1 MTIPFRISNLEVV
14 NDGPFLARFWLD
26 YGYLR
31 IPDWTIWKADR
42 PGAAYVRRP
51 RGRINKSVVIVTE
64 WTLDQI
70 TALALSAYN
79 EAAGAE
85 YVPAP
90 PRPKKGVGEDVVEA
104 LAIAG
109 I

>member
-1 MTIPFRISNLEVV
+1 MTIPFRISNLEIV

-31 IPDWTIWKADR
+31 IPDWTIWKCAR

-51 RGRINKSVVIVTE
+51 RGRVNKSVVLVTD
-64 WTLDQI
+64 WTMEQI
-70 TALALSAYN
+70 TAAALTAYN

-90 PRPKKGVGEDVVEA
+90 PLPKKGVSEAVVEA